1 MKGHQ
6 TNESCFLNIDN
17 YELLTSGIL
26 GNENLQWHIRG
37 VVLHPLSPGHI
48 GIHLEMLVFVEEA
61 KTGEMAKNP

>member
-6 TNESCFLNIDN
+6 TNESCFLNIYN
-17 YELLTSGIL
+17 YELLTSGIP

-37 VVLHPLSPGHI
+37 VVLHPLSPGRI

-61 KTGEMAKNP
+61 KTGETAKNP